1 MNEDYRIYY
10 EYDAHFILL
19 HRIYVDG
26 TDVLT
31 MPLSQLRSIYS
42 ILFPNLDTAG
52 ISYEEL
58 INCIVHRLIYILT
71 NKNSPE

>member
-42 ILFPNLDTAG
+42 ILFPYLDTAG

-58 INCIVHRLIYILT
+58 IN
-71 NKNSPE
+71 